1 MNALLDHLQIPT
13 VAVLGHDWGGLVA
26 WRFAQFYPN
35 RVEAGINLS
44 HQEHALHLL
53 FIPFHLVGSFCTP
66 YLVPNTEPITLEQL
80 VEKLPNFSY
89 QLHLVSPKA
98 EEEINAHVSLQVP
111 IVI

>member
-1 MNALLDHLQIPT
+1 MLFWITCKSLLLLYLVMIGEDLLLGVLLSFILIVWKQVYIYLIRNYAL
-13 VAVLGHDWGGLVA
+13 
-26 WRFAQFYPN
+26 Y
-35 RVEAGINLS
+35 
-44 HQEHALHLL
+44 LL
-53 FIPFHLVGSFCTP
+53 FTPFHLVGSFCTP

-111 IVI
+111 IVT